1 MAEKKEHHL
10 TRAKR
15 LREEAEARG
24 EIIEET
30 IESQEEVEQEVEQ
43 LQEKIAK
50 LESRPFYVYDK
61 KASLVAHCNSEQEA
75 NEELKKFP
83 GGFKRMI

>member
-24 EIIEET
+24 EVIETVQEVVEVDAVKSTGRPYRVFDNRAALVAQVNSIEEA
-30 IESQEEVEQEVEQ
+30 EEEV
-43 LQEKIAK
+43 K
-50 LESRPFYVYDK
+50 R
-61 KASLVAHCNSEQEA
+61 
-75 NEELKKFP
+75 FP
-83 GGFKRMI
+83 GGTYRMI

>member
-1 MAEKKEHHL
+1 MVEKKEHHL

-30 IESQEEVEQEVEQ
+30 IASQEEEVEVV
-43 LQEKIAK
+43 KVVK
-50 LESRPFYVYDK
+50 TKTVGRPYRVFDK
-61 KASLVAHCNSEQEA
+61 RSALVAQVNTLEEA
-75 NEELKKFP
+75 EEEVARFP
-83 GGFKRMI
+83 GGTYRMV